1 MTKNIESFTKYN
13 VRLGDIN
20 KIQNIMERNQRSIQ
34 NIKESKM
41 YNKQSYSLK
50 EIMDNGVFNDSYF
63 DDPQVRARFQTWLNE
78 RWHAKD

>member
-1 MTKNIESFTKYN
+1 MTKNIESFAKYN
-13 VRLGDIN
+13 VRSNDIN

-50 EIMDNGVFNDSYF
+50 EIMDNAGVYI
-63 DDPQVRARFQTWLNE
+63 
-78 RWHAKD
+78 K

>member
-1 MTKNIESFTKYN
+1 MTKNIESFAKYN
-13 VRLGDIN
+13 VRSNDIN

-50 EIMDNGVFNDSYF
+50 EVMDNVGVYI
-63 DDPQVRARFQTWLNE
+63 
-78 RWHAKD
+78 K